1 MHVTTASKGPL
12 EKKKLWSYGTAGWGG
27 CEICTGDTNR
37 GLCGLS
43 AELRR
48 IRLCH
53 EVRNYRVKMSEGADM
68 QSAQERAAFSSDGN
82 ILLSL
87 KPLKISCVWTFLPR
101 LPLHGRAVRVIPG
114 LERYHTAL
122 WVTALWCV
130 TALQPQK
137 ASVLEIQLGRAHV
150 SKISTAQYTLTCCFL
165 HDLYVWTSNVT
176 PCYRDRSSSHGIH

>member
-53 EVRNYRVKMSEGADM
+53 EVRNYRVKMPEGADM

-82 ILLSL
+82 ILLIL

-101 LPLHGRAVRVIPG
+101 LPLMAV
-114 LERYHTAL
+114 LYELFQAL
-122 WVTALWCV
+122 NATTLPSGSQRFDAWLLCNLRRPLYWKYSSAGHMSVKS
-130 TALQPQK
+130 PQLSTHWP
-137 ASVLEIQLGRAHV
+137 AV
-150 SKISTAQYTLTCCFL
+150 SSMIY
-165 HDLYVWTSNVT
+165 SNVT